1 MGTDKI
7 FPSPENR
14 ENSTSSKFMN
24 FSWVGV
30 GGGEYKRVGWDPE
43 VSGGDLWLNAA
54 SVFTA

>member
-30 GGGEYKRVGWDPE
+30 GGGEYKRVRWDPE
-43 VSGGDLWLNAA
+43 VSVWLNQA

>member
-24 FSWVGV
+24 FSWVGL
-30 GGGEYKRVGWDPE
+30 GGGGYK
-43 VSGGDLWLNAA
+43 SGLGPRSLRR
-54 SVFTA
+54 